1 MAKDG
6 GTHPW
11 FRLSAGAETGG
22 RIQPG
27 YLATERRRKTADQF
41 ASEFECAFVSQDRQ
55 VFAEEWLERSF
66 SEDTP
71 VFDDCSRA
79 DLRYMTHRPTYY
91 LGIDYGKERD
101 HAALVL
107 MEYRVIPTGQRDRVT
122 YGYLYRRELR
132 VVAIERFRLKTDYH
146 DVAARVARLC
156 SHPHLVGHTT
166 VIYEMNG
173 PGQVVHELLQR
184 AKLEVTL
191 LPVTTTGGQVATVKG
206 ARRTVPKAKLVAS
219 LEILFQQQYLKI
231 ASALPQAD
239 LLREELRQFEGRSRR
254 GGSMDYGAGA
264 GHDDLVMALALAGW
278 WAYENRARA
287 LSGPEVKLLD

>member
-1 MAKDG
+1 MRQ
-6 GTHPW
+6 TRP
-11 FRLSAGAETGG
+11 RLRARLRWALSHARSKWLCVIHTVFLRNLAVGPAGGAEYDIGAGG
-22 RIQPG
+22 GDI
-27 YLATERRRKTADQF
+27 D
-41 ASEFECAFVSQDRQ
+41 FVKRSL
-55 VFAEEWLERSF
+55 LE
-66 SEDTP
+66 
-71 VFDDCSRA
+71 
-79 DLRYMTHRPTYY
+79 
-91 LGIDYGKERD
+91 
-101 HAALVL
+101 LVL
-107 MEYRVIPTGQRDRVT
+107 MEYRVSPTGQRDRAT

-191 LPVTTTGGQVATVKG
+191 LPVTTSGGQVATVKG

-219 LEILFQQQYLKI
+219 LETLFQQQYLKI
-231 ASALPQAD
+231 ASELPQAD

-264 GHDDLVMALALAGW
+264 GHDDLVMAGW